1 MQDLQLLQPSIGNTF
16 GALFIGATLA
26 AFLWGISN
34 IQTFLYFQ
42 THRGTGITFFK
53 VVVILL
59 WILDAL
65 HLVFIVHCIHYY
77 LVTNHARMSAL
88 TNIVWSFKL
97 QVICYALIT
106 KSVQALYVHRLWIV
120 SKGRSRA
127 LPIMM
132 CIIVALALGVDI
144 VLVWVLYQCHQF
156 SDLIRVEWAA
166 YAALSTATVV
176 DILIASSMWYLLAT
190 SRTGFSRTDSF
201 INKLIAY
208 TVNTGC
214 ITSIG
219 SVATIVTCAAMPN
232 NFIFL
237 GVVFLVAK
245 LYVGSFLALLNAQY
259 YLQGNANNNDSV
271 NTHRTR
277 QFLYRPEPHIRV
289 PQVEELQASG
299 EDICKY
305 DDETDVIR
313 PVQIDMPQPTP
324 IAITVEISS
333 FSSA

>member
-1 MQDLQLLQPSIGNTF
+1 M
-16 GALFIGATLA
+16 
-26 AFLWGISN
+26 
-34 IQTFLYFQ
+34 
-42 THRGTGITFFK
+42 K
-53 VVVILL
+53 IL
-59 WILDAL
+59 
-65 HLVFIVHCIHYY
+65 
-77 LVTNHARMSAL
+77 
-88 TNIVWSFKL
+88 
-97 QVICYALIT
+97 
-106 KSVQALYVHRLWIV
+106 
-120 SKGRSRA
+120 
-127 LPIMM
+127 
-132 CIIVALALGVDI
+132 LGVDI
-144 VLVWVLYQCHQF
+144 GEGFSVLTVIRYQCHQF

-289 PQVEELQASG
+289 PQ
-299 EDICKY
+299 DICKY